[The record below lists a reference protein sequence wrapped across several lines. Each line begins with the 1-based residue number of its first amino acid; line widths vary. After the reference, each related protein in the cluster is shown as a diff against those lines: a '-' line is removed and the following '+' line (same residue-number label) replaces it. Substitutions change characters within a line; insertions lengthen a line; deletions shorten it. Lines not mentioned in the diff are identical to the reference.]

1 MYNVL
6 FVCQGNIC
14 RSPMAEM
21 IFKQLIRNNK
31 KSEIL
36 KCESRATSTSEYGQD
51 MYPKARQELIRHNI
65 RVDRN
70 IVDVVKADDYVKFN
84 VIVCM
89 DNQNYYDLI
98 SIFGGDPDDKIRLM
112 MNFVGRNEEIE
123 DPWYTDNFEL
133 VYNQIEEC
141 CIALFNILLDQYN
154 KYMEQVKAARSS
166 QLMNMENGQ
175 Q

>member
-21 IFKQLIRNNK
+21 IFKQLIRNYK
-31 KSEIL
+31 KSNIM

-51 MYPKARQELIRHNI
+51 MYPKAQQELIKHHI

-70 IVDVVKADDYVKFN
+70 VVDVVKADDYEKFN

-89 DNQNYYDLI
+89 DNQNYFDLI
-98 SIFGGDPDDKIRLM
+98 AIFGGDPEDKIRLM
-112 MNFVGRNEEIE
+112 MNFIGKSEEIE
-123 DPWYTDNFEL
+123 DPWYTDDFETA
-133 VYNQIEEC
+133 YAQIEEC
-141 CIALFNILLDQYN
+141 CIALFNILLKQYK
-154 KYMEQVKAARSS
+154 KYIEQVQASRAN
-166 QLMNMENGQ
+166 QVLMANNQ
-175 Q
+175 H